1 LGTTATTLEVGH
13 VAENE
18 ALAFLA
24 QNGLTL
30 VARNFRCK
38 GGEIDLILS
47 DGGTEI
53 VFVEVRLRRHSGF
66 GGAAAS
72 VGVTKQRKI
81 RIAAQYFLL
90 KKYGA
95 RAWPACRFDVL
106 ALEAQGL
113 NWIKG
118 AF

>member
-1 LGTTATTLEVGH
+1 VEAGA
-13 VAENE
+13 VAEDQ

-24 QNGLTL
+24 QKGLRL

-47 DGGTEI
+47 DGGAEI
-53 VFVEVRLRRHSGF
+53 VFVEVRLRRHVGF

-72 VGVTKQRKI
+72 VGASKQRRI

-90 KKYGA
+90 KQYGA